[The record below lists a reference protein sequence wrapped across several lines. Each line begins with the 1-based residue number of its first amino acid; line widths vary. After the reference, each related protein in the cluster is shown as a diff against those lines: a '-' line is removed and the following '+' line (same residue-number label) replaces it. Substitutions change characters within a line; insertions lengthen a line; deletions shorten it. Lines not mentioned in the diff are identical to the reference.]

1 MSILSGVEAELS
13 KLWSEVSGE
22 ARAAIET
29 ALSDAKAEVSV
40 LEAKAAD
47 VEAKLR
53 TALGEAETE
62 IKAAVAA
69 AAPEVKTEVEAL
81 VAKLIAAVEGAL
93 GGA

>member
-1 MSILSGVEAELS
+1 MSILAGVEAELS
-13 KLWSEVSGE
+13 KLWTEVSGE

-47 VEAKLR
+47 IEAKLR
-53 TALGEAETE
+53 TALSEAETE
-62 IKAAVAA
+62 IKAAVSAA
-69 AAPEVKTEVEAL
+69 TPGIKSEVEAL
-81 VAKLIAAVEGAL
+81 VAKLISAVEGAL